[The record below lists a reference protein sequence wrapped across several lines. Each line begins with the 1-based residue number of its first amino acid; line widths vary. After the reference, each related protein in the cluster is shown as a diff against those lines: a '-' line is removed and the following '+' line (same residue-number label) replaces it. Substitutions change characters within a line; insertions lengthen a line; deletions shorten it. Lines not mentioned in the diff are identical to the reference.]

1 MLVDIPIHVHF
12 SIYMYVYMYILF
24 PSYRRYGTKC
34 AGCNTGLCPEDLV
47 RKAVNKVYHVQCF
60 VCSMCRKELTAGEQL
75 YLIQVHHYVT
85 H

>member
-1 MLVDIPIHVHF
+1 
-12 SIYMYVYMYILF
+12 MYVYILF

-75 YLIQVHHYVT
+75 YLIQVIIMYMYKLVT
-85 H
+85 